1 MSRNKQKAKPRST
14 WTYFQFSHEV
24 DQITFHTDGQ
34 RVEIEGADPK
44 HTRTV
49 RSYERSSG
57 KDKVEVSIPS
67 RDGNASFS
75 SDDQLVRQ
83 YKWLVAVDTNYIIFK
98 GIRYA
103 CTSIYATTV
112 DIVPGIKEIPFANLA
127 VYLIKEPKQ
136 GINPELI
143 GWKLA
148 LNHVKQP
155 TCGGLIGMVVDS
167 EADKLAD
174 FNSRAT
180 PYLGNY
186 FLPDFIDL
194 IYASADKG
202 SLLPNK
208 MIQLCDKTAAQA
220 LTYLQQ
226 QNEKVLS
233 SNKNEC
239 ELYMDLA
246 LIVPRRQLT

>member
-1 MSRNKQKAKPRST
+1 MSRKKQKAKPRST
-14 WTYFQFSHEV
+14 WAYFQFKHEV
-24 DQITFHTDGQ
+24 DQIIFHTDGHTA
-34 RVEIEGADPK
+34 EIIGADPK

-57 KDKVEVSIPS
+57 KDKVEVSIPG
-67 RDGNASFS
+67 RDSKASFL

-83 YKWLVAVDTNYIIFK
+83 YKLLVAVDTNYITFK

-112 DIVPGIKEIPFANLA
+112 DIVPGVKEVPFANLA

-174 FNSRAT
+174 FNSRTT

-186 FLPDFIDL
+186 YLPDFIDL

-202 SLLPNK
+202 GLLPNK
-208 MIQLCDKTAAQA
+208 MIQICDKTAAQA

-226 QNEKVLS
+226 KNEPVLS
-233 SNKNEC
+233 SNENKC
-239 ELYMDLA
+239 DLYMDLA
-246 LIVPRRQLT
+246 LIIPKKQPN